1 MFDLIRRRPKS
12 VGGLAALA
20 LAVRLTYVLATRL
33 KRLPLTDTL
42 WYQLE
47 ANYLAK
53 GRGFVNPLLLAFHN
67 QVRPTALHPPLYPL
81 FLAAGSVL
89 GAKSIL
95 AHQVMGCVA
104 GTATVVGCGLIA
116 CHLAGDRAGLTAMG
130 VAALYP
136 GLWITDGGIMSEG
149 LFALL
154 ATAVTLTAYH
164 FARTRSVRAAVLL
177 GLTLGLAVLTR
188 EQADLL
194 FVVLVIPL
202 ILTGPAIGAR
212 RRLVQLAAVVI
223 AAGIVLSPWVIRNLV
238 TFDRTVF
245 ISTGDGTLL
254 GANCPGVYYGSGIG
268 LWHIGCYFSI
278 TVPATADE
286 SVLTAMES
294 QAGID
299 YMEHHASRLP
309 LVAAARVGRVWDLYQ
324 PLTDANINRADGRP
338 YWAVLVSLWSYF
350 VVAALAAA
358 GTVLLIR
365 RRVSVLPLMSQ
376 IVAVTITAA
385 AVWGSVRFRAPA
397 EPVLAILAAIA
408 LSTWTAGVK
417 SGQYQGSLRALAAKL
432 RSTRSSSVASLAGFH
447 ERFLGPGRPEGPAG
461 A

>member
-1 MFDLIRRRPKS
+1 MIGTDVAMFDLIRRRPKS
-12 VGGLAALA
+12 VCGLAALA
-20 LAVRLTYVLATRL
+20 LAVRLTYVLATRP
-33 KRLPLTDTL
+33 KRLPFTDAL
-42 WYQLE
+42 GYQLQ
-47 ANYLAK
+47 ANFLAQ
-53 GRGFVNPLLLAFHN
+53 GRGFVNALVLAFQN
-67 QVRPTALHPPLYPL
+67 QVRPTAAHPPLYAL

-104 GTATVVGCGLIA
+104 GTVTVVGCGLIA
-116 CHLAGDRAGLTAMG
+116 CHLAGERAGLTAMG

-154 ATAVTLTAYH
+154 ATGVTLTAYH

-177 GLTLGLAVLTR
+177 GLTLGLAILTR
-188 EQADLL
+188 DSADLL

-202 ILTGPAIGAR
+202 ILTGPAIGGR

-223 AAGIVLSPWVIRNLV
+223 AAGTVLSPWVIRNLV
-238 TFDRTVF
+238 TFDRTV
-245 ISTGDGTLL
+245 ILSTGDGSLL
-254 GANCPGVYYGSGIG
+254 GANCPAAYYGSGIG
-268 LWHIGCYFSI
+268 LWYIGCYSSI

-286 SVLTAMES
+286 SVGTTLAR

-309 LVAAARVGRVWDLYQ
+309 LVVAARVGRVWELYQ
-324 PLTDANINRADGRP
+324 PWADANNNRDDGRP
-338 YWAVLVSLWSYF
+338 HWAALASLWSYF

-365 RRVSVLPLMSQ
+365 RGVSVLPLMSQ
-376 IVAVTITAA
+376 FVAVTITAA
-385 AVWGSVRFRAPA
+385 TVWGSVRFRAAA
-397 EPVLAILAAIA
+397 EPVLVILAAIA
-408 LSTWTAGVK
+408 LSIWTAGVK
-417 SGQYQGSLRALAAKL
+417 SRQYPESDITSAPLESELRRGRNTRRSAL
-432 RSTRSSSVASLAGFH
+432 G
-447 ERFLGPGRPEGPAG
+447 
-461 A
+461 